1 MKTKYCGLLLLLPL
15 AALTGGCNS
24 ASGDAGNVGAVDG
37 ANGIQQSGTDSDRNK
52 RDEEEKEKDRDKD
65 KNKDEKD
72 EGRDKDDDNDK
83 KDGDD
88 DDGGYTGGGTIGGG
102 GTATAADYRVLAAND
117 LGMHCADKDYQIF
130 SILPPF
136 NVVHAQ
142 VVKVGDEPQI
152 LSNKAVSV
160 TYQAAS
166 SPNDPAG
173 ANSINTTSQNK
184 PSVFKS
190 NFWEK
195 RGNKTLAG
203 LGYGALYPPGVFDSF
218 EPLPADKGI
227 PVPDAAFLPALKAG
241 QQSMPG
247 FKNPFAAN
255 DPQLFD
261 RFDTDLHFF
270 ANFPFGSIV
279 QGVDWFAADGIPLLP
294 VDDQGRTNPYPLMKV
309 AAIDKATGKQLAST
323 DVVLPVAS
331 EADCQNCHAD
341 PGDAG
346 NGVAATFASVDF
358 DVVRAADAPGP
369 EKLLNA
375 AKINILRL
383 HDAKHGSKYTSSV
396 DGKPAVCDPK
406 ADPNDPD
413 CLANQTPV
421 QCSQCHY
428 SPALDLAQVGPI
440 DDKNQGIKGR
450 QQKRHISMSRA
461 MHEFHGRQKG
471 TDGKP
476 LFPEMPPP
484 NAPERKSGPKVNDL
498 ELAILEDTCY
508 QCHPGKQTQCLR
520 GAMFAGGVVCQDCH
534 GNMAQVGN
542 DFSEKLASGGGLDL
556 SKRIPWASEPKC
568 QSCHTG
574 DAMQTNHPSGAI
586 VAPDGI
592 RLLQAFLPGDATATP
607 IESPASRFA
616 ENQSLYRLSGNKD
629 GSGKGHEGIMC
640 EGCHGS
646 THAIWPNPNPLANDN
661 IAANQLQGHSG
672 TIVECDTCHTPG
684 SLGITLDGPHG
695 MHPVGGTRFADGG
708 HEDLAEK
715 NGDQCR
721 SCHGK
726 NGEGTVLSRVA
737 ADRSFV
743 IEECEDGTLC
753 PGKEVKNFR
762 VTLKKGT
769 KVSCNLCHENEL

>member
-1 MKTKYCGLLLLLPL
+1 MKMKYCGLLLLLPVS
-15 AALTGGCNS
+15 ALVSGCNT
-24 ASGDAGNVGAVDG
+24 ASGDAVGAVG
-37 ANGIQQSGTDSDRNK
+37 STASGVQRSETDSDRNE
-52 RDEEEKEKDRDKD
+52 RDEERKREEEKDKKEKEDKDRDD
-65 KNKDEKD
+65 
-72 EGRDKDDDNDK
+72 DKDDD
-83 KDGDD
+83 KDHGA
-88 DDGGYTGGGTIGGG
+88 GGGNAGGG

-142 VVKVGDEPQI
+142 VVRTGKNGKDPQ
-152 LSNKAVSV
+152 LLTNAEVEV
-160 TYQAAS
+160 TYQATS

-190 NFWEK
+190 NFWAQK
-195 RGNKTLAG
+195 NGKTLGG
-203 LGYGALYPPGVFDSF
+203 LGYAGLYPPNVLASF
-218 EPLPADKGI
+218 EPLPADKGL
-227 PVPDAAFLPALKAG
+227 PVPDVALLPALQAG

-247 FKNPFAAN
+247 FKSPFAAN
-255 DPQLFD
+255 DPQAFD

-270 ANFPFGSIV
+270 ANFPFGKVV
-279 QGVDWFAADGIPLLP
+279 QGVNWFAADGIPILP
-294 VDDQGRTNPYPLMKV
+294 VDDAGRPNAYPLMKV
-309 AAIDKATGKQLAST
+309 AAIDKATGKQLAAT

-383 HDAKHGSKYTSSV
+383 HDAKHGSQYTSSV

-440 DDKNQGIKGR
+440 DDTQQGIKGR
-450 QQKRHISMSRA
+450 QQTRHVSMSRA

-471 TDGKP
+471 ADGKP
-476 LFPEMPPP
+476 LFPEMPSPD
-484 NAPERKSGPKVNDL
+484 APERKAGPKVNDL
-498 ELAILEDTCY
+498 ELKILEETCY
-508 QCHPGKQTQCLR
+508 QCHPGKDTQCLR

-542 DFSEKLASGGGLDL
+542 DFSAKLATGGGLDL
-556 SKRIPWASEPKC
+556 TKRIPWASEPKC

-574 DAMQTNHPSGAI
+574 DAMQPNHPSGAL

-592 RLLQAFLPGDATATP
+592 RLLQAFLPGDTTATP

-616 ENQSLYRLSGNKD
+616 ENQSLYRLSGNK
-629 GSGKGHEGIMC
+629 GGGKGHEGIMC

-661 IAANQLQGHSG
+661 IAASQLQGHSG
-672 TIVECDTCHTPG
+672 TIIECDTCHEPG

-708 HEDLAEK
+708 HEKLAK
-715 NGDQCR
+715 SNPDACR
-721 SCHGK
+721 ACHGK

-737 ADRSFV
+737 TDRSFT
-743 IEECEDGTLC
+743 IEECENGSLC
-753 PGKEVKNFR
+753 PGGEKKNFR
-762 VTLKKGT
+762 VTLKKGD
-769 KVSCNLCHENEL
+769 KVSCTLCHKNEL

>member
-1 MKTKYCGLLLLLPL
+1 MKTRYCGLLLLLPFL
-15 AALTGGCNS
+15 LPLSGCNS
-24 ASGDAGNVGAVDG
+24 AAGDSTDG
-37 ANGIQQSGTDSDRNK
+37 TAEASARNDEHKSDKDSD
-52 RDEEEKEKDRDKD
+52 EKDKD
-65 KNKDEKD
+65 KDKDKDEN
-72 EGRDKDDDNDK
+72 DN
-83 KDGDD
+83 
-88 DDGGYTGGGTIGGG
+88 GGSGNTGGG

-142 VVKVGDEPQI
+142 VVQVGKNGKDPSI
-152 LSNKAVSV
+152 LSNKSVSV
-160 TYQAAS
+160 SYQATS
-166 SPNDPAG
+166 NPNDPAG

-184 PSVFKS
+184 PSVFKT
-190 NFWEK
+190 NFWEQK
-195 RGNKTLAG
+195 NGKTLGG

-227 PVPDAAFLPALKAG
+227 PVPDAALLPALAAG

-247 FKNPFAAN
+247 FSNPFSAN
-255 DPQLFD
+255 TPQGFD

-270 ANFPFGSIV
+270 ANFPFGKVI

-294 VDDQGRTNPYPLMKV
+294 TDDSGRSNAYPLMKV
-309 AAIDKATGKQLAST
+309 SATDKASGKLLAST

-346 NGVAATFASVDF
+346 NGIAATFAGTTFNVI
-358 DVVRAADAPGP
+358 RAAAAPGP

-383 HDAKHGSKYTSSV
+383 HDAKHGAKYTSSV
-396 DGKPAVCDPK
+396 DGKPAVCDAAANP
-406 ADPNDPD
+406 ADPD
-413 CLANQTPV
+413 CLANQVPV

-440 DDKNQGIKGR
+440 DDTKQGIKGR
-450 QQKRHISMSRA
+450 QQTRHISMSRA
-461 MHEFHGRQKG
+461 MHDFHGKQKD
-471 TDGKP
+471 TNGKP
-476 LFPEMPPP
+476 LFPEMPSPTS
-484 NAPERKSGPKVNDL
+484 AARSSGPAVNDFELGVL
-498 ELAILEDTCY
+498 EETCY

-542 DFSEKLASGGGLDL
+542 DFTAKLASGGGLDL
-556 SKRIPWASEPKC
+556 TKRVPWASEPKC

-574 DAMQTNHPSGAI
+574 DVQQKNHPSGAV
-586 VAPDGI
+586 VADDGI
-592 RLLQAFLPGDATATP
+592 RLLQAFLPGDANATP
-607 IESPASRFA
+607 ISSPASRFA

-661 IAANQLQGHSG
+661 VTATQLQGHTG
-672 TIVECDTCHTPG
+672 TIVECNTCHEAG
-684 SLGITLDGPHG
+684 SLGNTLEGPHG
-695 MHPVGGTRFADGG
+695 MHPVGGTRFANGG
-708 HEDLAEK
+708 HEDLAEDK
-715 NGDQCR
+715 AGDCR
-721 SCHGK
+721 SCHGN

-743 IEECEDGTLC
+743 IEECEGGTLC
-753 PGKEVKNFR
+753 PGKEQKNFT

-769 KVSCNLCHENEL
+769 EVTCTLCHKNEL